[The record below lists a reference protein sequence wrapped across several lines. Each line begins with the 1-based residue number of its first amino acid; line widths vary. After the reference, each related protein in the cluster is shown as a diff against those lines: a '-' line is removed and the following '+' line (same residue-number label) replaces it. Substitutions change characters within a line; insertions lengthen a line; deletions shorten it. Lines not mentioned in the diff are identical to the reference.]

1 MSIVGGCLKQFFK
14 EYIGGIKL
22 EKWQVIGLLCLV
34 FVISGIFGWI
44 YEFFFYYFNGGMEKF
59 YWRGGN
65 FLPWI
70 NIYSIGAIMILIL
83 SYRFRRKPLLVF
95 LIAFISTGILEY
107 FSGLVIYEWFGLRF
121 WNYNTEILNFGNISG
136 YVCLRSVSFF
146 GLSALLLMY
155 LIVPFCIYLS
165 LHIDKRKFLII
176 SVSLFSIFLFDELY
190 NLVFSRLLGMPR
202 ARDVYQSIG
211 FNFMN
216 YRG

>member
-1 MSIVGGCLKQFFK
+1 MKDVFK
-14 EYIGGIKL
+14 NYMNKDFKL
-22 EKWQVIGLLCLV
+22 DKWQIIGVLCLV
-34 FVISGIFGWI
+34 FVISGVFGWI
-44 YEFFFYYFNGGMEKF
+44 YEFFFYFFNGGMEKF

-70 NIYSIGAIMILIL
+70 NIYATGAVMIFIL
-83 SYRFRRKPLLVF
+83 SFKFRKNPFLVF

-107 FSGLVIYEWFGLRF
+107 FSGLVIYEFFGLRF
-121 WNYNTEILNFGNISG
+121 WDYNTEILNFLNIGG

-165 LHIDKRKFLII
+165 TKINRRLFLII
-176 SVSLFSIFLFDELY
+176 SISIFSIFLFDEMY
-190 NLVFSRLLGMPR
+190 NLVFARVLGLPR
-202 ARDVYQSIG
+202 AHDVYESIG

-216 YRG
+216 YK

>member
-1 MSIVGGCLKQFFK
+1 MKKFFN
-14 EYIGGIKL
+14 EYMNGIKL
-22 EKWQVIGLLCLV
+22 EKWQIIGILCLV

-65 FLPWI
+65 FLPFI
-70 NIYSIGAIMILIL
+70 NIYATGAVMIFIL
-83 SYRFRRKPLLVF
+83 AYKFRKNPFLVF

-107 FSGLVIYEWFGLRF
+107 FSGLVIYEFFGLRF
-121 WNYNTEILNFGNISG
+121 WDYNTEILNFGNIGG

-155 LIVPFCIYLS
+155 LIIPFCIWLS
-165 LHIDKRKFLII
+165 KSIDKKKFLILSI
-176 SVSLFSIFLFDELY
+176 SIFSIFLFDEMY
-190 NLVFSRLLGMPR
+190 NLLFSRLLGLPR
-202 ARDVYQSIG
+202 AHDVYASIG

-216 YRG
+216 YR